1 MTALIAA
8 LDIGG
13 TKTQL
18 ILEDLEG
25 KRVLDVTEPS
35 LEWDAEPEDKA
46 AIWIAE
52 RVRRH
57 TPEGA
62 EIVALAFGAQ
72 GINRTETGRTLEREL
87 QALGYRTTAVND
99 ASLIVAAAGF
109 TRGIGVIAG
118 TGAIAVGTNAA
129 GEFIASGGWGWII
142 GDEGSAAGLVR
153 EATRTALRANDEGKV
168 DDGLLGHLIA
178 AFGVADAE
186 RLTRRVN
193 DDPTVDNWAPHA
205 PAIFAA
211 ADAGSALAQSVITE
225 GAHALAA
232 LVDQLLS
239 RGATGTDVVVAGS
252 VIVNQ
257 PRLYTA
263 FEQAVTGRHK
273 QLKVHVLR
281 DAPVEGAVQLARRAV
296 GK

>member
-1 MTALIAA
+1 MTDLIAA

-18 ILEDLEG
+18 IIEDIAG
-25 KRVLDVTEPS
+25 NRILDVIEPS
-35 LEWDAEPEDKA
+35 LEWNAEPEDKA
-46 AIWIAE
+46 AAWIAG

-57 TPEGA
+57 MPAGA
-62 EIVALAFGAQ
+62 RIVALAFGAQ
-72 GINRTETGRTLEREL
+72 GINRAETGRNLEREL
-87 QALGYRTTAVND
+87 GALGYHTTAVND

-109 TRGIGVIAG
+109 TTGIGVIAG
-118 TGAIAVGTNAA
+118 TGAIAVGADAA
-129 GEFIASGGWGWII
+129 GRFMAAGGWGWVI

-153 EATRTALRANDEGKV
+153 EAVRSALRSNDCGRQ

-205 PAIFAA
+205 PAVFAA
-211 ADAGSALAQSVITE
+211 AEAGSALARDVITE
-225 GAHALAA
+225 GGRGLAA
-232 LVDQLLS
+232 LVSQLRN
-239 RGATGTDVVVAGS
+239 RGAAGTDVVVAGS

-257 PRLYTA
+257 PRLLDAFRTA
-263 FEQAVTGRHK
+263 IASAHPDLQ
-273 QLKVHVLR
+273 VHVLGL
-281 DAPVEGAVQLARRAV
+281 APVEGAVHLAQRAAAP
-296 GK
+296 